1 MDPLR
6 HRSKTVPSCTSLL
19 CMHPIDLGW
28 NIEKVELTI
37 VNYLGLARAQL
48 LIKSM
53 PYERYSTI
61 CVARLE
67 QGRGGWAIVRNIL

>member
-1 MDPLR
+1 MRTFALSGLSCELDFYHTAALR
-6 HRSKTVPSCTSLL
+6 VAF
-19 CMHPIDLGW
+19 I
-28 NIEKVELTI
+28 ELTI

-67 QGRGGWAIVRNIL
+67 QGRGGWAILRNIL

>member
-1 MDPLR
+1 MELKAESSRDLKTNVTYIRICRLIYHLYDDDDDDVDDDLR
-6 HRSKTVPSCTSLL
+6 
-19 CMHPIDLGW
+19 
-28 NIEKVELTI
+28 
-37 VNYLGLARAQL
+37 LARAQL

-61 CVARLE
+61 CVAKLE